1 MKRSRLRLWLLGL
14 LHAVVAGA
22 SNAAAGALADPAH
35 FNFSPN
41 GLIALGKLAATGAL
55 IGLVMYLRQSPLP
68 AQWDGNNRRANRA
81 AAGPASTPAIEKQ
94 NASV

>member
-1 MKRSRLRLWLLGL
+1 MKPRLRPWLLGL
-14 LHAVVAGA
+14 LHATVAGA

-35 FNFSPN
+35 FNLSHA

-68 AQWDGNNRRANRA
+68 AQWDGHDRRRNRA
-81 AAGPASTPAIEKQ
+81 AVISASAPSIEKQ
-94 NASV
+94 NAPV

>member
-1 MKRSRLRLWLLGL
+1 MKQLMRLRLWLLGL

-35 FNFSPN
+35 FNLSHE

-55 IGLVMYLRQSPLP
+55 IGLVMFLKQSPLP
-68 AQWDGNNRRANRA
+68 RRWDGRDRRQDRIS
-81 AAGPASTPAIEKQ
+81 AGPAATPTI
-94 NASV
+94 

>member
-1 MKRSRLRLWLLGL
+1 MKPRLRLWLLGM
-14 LHAVVAGA
+14 LHATVAGA

-35 FNFSPN
+35 FNLSHA

-68 AQWDGNNRRANRA
+68 AQWDGHDRRRNRA
-81 AAGPASTPAIEKQ
+81 AANPVVAHGTEKQ
-94 NASV
+94 NAPV